1 MELTLVLPFK
11 GTNVSLTET
20 AHAETAR
27 TRGATLANG
36 SRITLEISH
45 EYKTR
50 TRRMMKTKVEEPL
63 VSGTILDPSIHTVIN
78 HDPKVVLNNTLYA
91 DLIDLHIA
99 ALTSLKNAI
108 LNGEH

>member
-11 GTNVSLTET
+11 GQDVSLTET

-36 SRITLEISH
+36 TRITLDISH

-50 TRRMMKTKVEEPL
+50 TRRMLKTKIEEPL
-63 VSGTILDPSIHTVIN
+63 VSGAILDPSIHTVIN
-78 HDPKVVLNNTLYA
+78 HDPKVVLNNTLY
-91 DLIDLHIA
+91 IDMIDMHIA
-99 ALTSLKNAI
+99 ALTNLKSAI